1 MAARKR
7 FRKYLAIGAIAVA
20 CVIVFLTIGHRM
32 GLNPEIDRGYPKARV
47 HCIVL
52 PEEVHVGQGGQIKV
66 FISDAHDLYGI
77 SLEMFHDPRLIS
89 IDGISW
95 GSFMESGPSR
105 PIIPVNTV
113 DSQDSKVVTACLLT
127 GHVDG
132 ISGDGHLLTIDFTA
146 KDPGVISMKKGTLD
160 DGQLSSSC
168 LFNFTLGT
176 SDLKLQPYTFKAFEM
191 EIIPR
196 L

>member
-7 FRKYLAIGAIAVA
+7 FRKYLAIGAITAVCA
-20 CVIVFLTIGHRM
+20 VLFLMLGYRM
-32 GLNPEIDRGYPKARV
+32 GSNPEIGSIYPRAYI
-47 HCIVL
+47 HCIII
-52 PEEVHVGQGGQIKV
+52 PEEVHVGQSGEIKV
-66 FISDAHDLYGI
+66 FILDARDLYGI
-77 SLEMFHDPRLIS
+77 SLEVFHDPRLIS

-95 GSFMESGPSR
+95 GGFMESGPTR

-113 DSQDSKVVTACLLT
+113 GSQDGRAVAACLLT
-127 GHVDG
+127 GDVEG

-160 DGQLSSSC
+160 DGQPLGSC

-176 SDLKLQPYTFKAFEM
+176 SDLKPQPYTFKAFKM